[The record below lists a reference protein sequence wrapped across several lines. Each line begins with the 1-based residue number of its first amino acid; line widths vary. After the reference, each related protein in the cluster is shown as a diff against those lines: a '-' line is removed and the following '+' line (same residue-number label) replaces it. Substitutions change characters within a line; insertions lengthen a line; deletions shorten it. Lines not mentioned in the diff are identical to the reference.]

1 MLLKTMYVK
10 RIAADLGIHRI
21 RTRGKTV
28 VMETNMELEAF
39 DMLASA
45 VSSDTLRASLSYER
59 GRIEVCS
66 LTLAQAFCVSF
77 YCTPIVQCMSS
88 FSHMKSI
95 LQKQKISYTLNRV
108 KWIEKLCNNVTATIS
123 KRKDVCWGAGGET
136 KQMKGLIG
144 LPVDRQMERIF
155 VCLAEMR
162 NGLPSFVKYIWP
174 TYTESC
180 SRFADP
186 QIGV

>member
-59 GRIEVCS
+59 GRIE
-66 LTLAQAFCVSF
+66 
-77 YCTPIVQCMSS
+77 
-88 FSHMKSI
+88 
-95 LQKQKISYTLNRV
+95 
-108 KWIEKLCNNVTATIS
+108 
-123 KRKDVCWGAGGET
+123 
-136 KQMKGLIG
+136 MKGLIG

-162 NGLPSFVKYIWP
+162 NGLPSFVKYI
-174 TYTESC
+174 
-180 SRFADP
+180 
-186 QIGV
+186 

>member
-1 MLLKTMYVK
+1 MFDTFCKCQMLLKTMYVK

-88 FSHMKSI
+88 FSCMKSI

-108 KWIEKLCNNVTATIS
+108 K
-123 KRKDVCWGAGGET
+123 
-136 KQMKGLIG
+136 
-144 LPVDRQMERIF
+144 
-155 VCLAEMR
+155 
-162 NGLPSFVKYIWP
+162 
-174 TYTESC
+174 
-180 SRFADP
+180 
-186 QIGV
+186 

>member
-1 MLLKTMYVK
+1 LEVDTHIPGTYVHSAAEREKVMNDAEKAAKESMRALMVFTNHLRSDYGKEPPTIEMLLKTMYVK

-95 LQKQKISYTLNRV
+95 LQKQKISCTL
-108 KWIEKLCNNVTATIS
+108 T
-123 KRKDVCWGAGGET
+123 G
-136 KQMKGLIG
+136 
-144 LPVDRQMERIF
+144 
-155 VCLAEMR
+155 
-162 NGLPSFVKYIWP
+162 
-174 TYTESC
+174 
-180 SRFADP
+180 
-186 QIGV
+186 